1 MTSSPKEIDAW
12 VKQGIITPEQA
23 KLMLEQQVGEKKEG
37 NFFRIIM
44 MLGGLSLVLGILAI
58 IGANW
63 NSIPDAAKLGAHA
76 LLSAGL
82 AFGFYKQREKTG
94 WARDIFL
101 LLIFGTNLS
110 FIALIGQVFQV
121 QSDPFFAVLIW
132 MLISSP
138 LILAYTTT
146 RFVAYAW
153 IVGTIIQNT
162 LLFYWLAK
170 LPAILQNPSTG
181 YLIVTLVSSVY
192 IVLSNLRG
200 VDERFPLFTKPLR
213 KLGMLSFI
221 LSGSMSQI
229 LWRLEFDANMHTQ
242 YWGNA
247 SSVFVT
253 LGTMALLAILSYAKK
268 TVWPFKASAV
278 FFGATAI
285 AMLFPALFVH
295 PTIPLVGALS
305 FIAYWLALGYVAHL
319 MDSPRD
325 LDSVVMVISLR
336 LFIIYLELFGTLAS
350 TGIGMVIGGLLF
362 IGLGIGTRRVQKY
375 LKAQHAQP

>member
-1 MTSSPKEIDAW
+1 M
-12 VKQGIITPEQA
+12 
-23 KLMLEQQVGEKKEG
+23 
-37 NFFRIIM
+37 
-44 MLGGLSLVLGILAI
+44 
-58 IGANW
+58 
-63 NSIPDAAKLGAHA
+63 
-76 LLSAGL
+76 
-82 AFGFYKQREKTG
+82 
-94 WARDIFL
+94 
-101 LLIFGTNLS
+101 
-110 FIALIGQVFQV
+110 IGQVFQV

-170 LPAILQNPSTG
+170 LPAFLQNPSTG

-200 VDERFPLFTKPLR
+200 VDERFPLFTKALR

-285 AMLFPALFVH
+285 AMLFPAFFVH
-295 PTIPLVGALS
+295 PAIPLVGALS

-336 LFIIYLELFGTLAS
+336 LFIIYLELFSTLAS